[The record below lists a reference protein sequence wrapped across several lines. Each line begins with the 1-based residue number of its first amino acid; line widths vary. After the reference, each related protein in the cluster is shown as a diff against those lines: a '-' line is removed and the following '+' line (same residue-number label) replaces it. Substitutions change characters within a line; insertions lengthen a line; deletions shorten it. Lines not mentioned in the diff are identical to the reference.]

1 MGAVIVKALADLRR
15 RRLQAT
21 VIFLTVLL
29 AMAAG
34 TTAVTL
40 MSQTRDPY
48 QIAFDKQRGAHLQV
62 AFNATTDPQVLG
74 NTPALI
80 GASASGGPYP
90 ASNIQFRFGDRKF
103 YVDAVGRE
111 NPRGAVEVLSI
122 TSGRWPMANDEIS
135 RNGVSDADHT
145 RGWARVPS
153 VCKIARYARF
163 GDESTD
169 GNRGR
174 RVRARHTGS

>member
-1 MGAVIVKALADLRR
+1 MRAVIVKALADLRR

-62 AFNATTDPQVLG
+62 AFNATTDPRLLGIRRSVPCQQYSVSVWRPKVL
-74 NTPALI
+74 
-80 GASASGGPYP
+80 
-90 ASNIQFRFGDRKF
+90 RR
-103 YVDAVGRE
+103 
-111 NPRGAVEVLSI
+111 
-122 TSGRWPMANDEIS
+122 
-135 RNGVSDADHT
+135 
-145 RGWARVPS
+145 RGWS
-153 VCKIARYARF
+153 
-163 GDESTD
+163 
-169 GNRGR
+169 
-174 RVRARHTGS
+174 